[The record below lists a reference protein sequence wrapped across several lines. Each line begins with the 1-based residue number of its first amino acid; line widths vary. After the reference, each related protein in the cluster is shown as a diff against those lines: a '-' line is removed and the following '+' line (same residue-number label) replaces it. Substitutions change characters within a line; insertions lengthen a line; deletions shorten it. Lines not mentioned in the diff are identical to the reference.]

1 MYFIALC
8 LCLHSFTV
16 SLSLSLSLLTNDIQI
31 AIHPIYAADI
41 MGDGVGHN
49 TMGLLTVCTGITWGR
64 EKRMQFDGYGIA
76 TTGPLSHIWD
86 IVTCVMEIIW
96 REMTDIIGVPE
107 WILLMM
113 DAIDRSG
120 HHRVPIAPH

>member
-1 MYFIALC
+1 
-8 LCLHSFTV
+8 
-16 SLSLSLSLLTNDIQI
+16 
-31 AIHPIYAADI
+31 

-96 REMTDIIGVPE
+96 REM
-107 WILLMM
+107 
-113 DAIDRSG
+113 IDSSG
-120 HHRVPIAPH
+120 HIVHPLHHIGCAMAAPTKNPIW